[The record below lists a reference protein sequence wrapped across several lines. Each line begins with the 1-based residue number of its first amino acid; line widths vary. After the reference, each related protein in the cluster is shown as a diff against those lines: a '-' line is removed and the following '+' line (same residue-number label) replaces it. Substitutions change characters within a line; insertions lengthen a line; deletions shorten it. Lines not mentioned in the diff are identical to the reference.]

1 MFLENAFV
9 WLGETPPGRFLAE
22 STPAFAVVQALHILS
37 FGILGGAILAL
48 DLSALRVI
56 FRAAPFAQI
65 GKLLTPVFIASL
77 SSAAVTGVLLVAAG
91 PMKYYTN
98 PIFPLKLGTLALALI
113 VHAAI
118 YPGFARGGGEDRKG
132 IAGPML
138 GVASLVLWFGV
149 AILGR
154 WIGLI

>member
-1 MFLENAFV
+1 MFLESAFV

-37 FGILGGAILAL
+37 FGILGGAVLAL
-48 DLSALRVI
+48 DLAALRVI
-56 FRAAPFAQI
+56 FRAAPLAQV
-65 GKLLTPVFIASL
+65 GRLLTPVFIASL

-98 PIFPLKLGTLALALI
+98 PIFPLKLGTLAIALI
-113 VHAAI
+113 VHLAI
-118 YPGFARGGGEDRKG
+118 YPAFARRGGEERKG
-132 IAGPML
+132 VTGPVL